1 MYGITLDG
9 VKKYMDT
16 TLILKNITFQIN
28 EGEIVGIIGN
38 NGCGKTTVLK
48 LIAGILELNHCAGY
62 PYAPIPPGYDEGWVR
77 ISKGITCSY
86 LEQIP
91 QYDKV
96 LKVIDVLNLSFTEVY
111 EIEVKMRQLEHDMTH
126 LEGNNLKKSLE
137 TYSELMQLYE
147 VKGGYEIHEKL
158 SKICKGLK
166 FEESFLNQDFHSL
179 SGGEKTRVLLGK
191 LLIDPSDILLLDE
204 PTNHLDMDSV
214 EWLQEYIKTYKG
226 IVIVVSHDRYF
237 LDQIVTKIIEIEN
250 KVSKIYI
257 GNYSDFVYQKEEQS
271 RVQDNNFREQQK
283 TIHQMEE
290 SIKELKDWAKR
301 ADNTKFFK
309 RAASMQIKL
318 DKMERME
325 KPQNKKNMNLDIK
338 TVERSGNVVI
348 KASNLSKQYDEK
360 TLFKD
365 ADLLVNYGER
375 VALIGANG
383 SGKSTFIK
391 ILLGEVM
398 PDSGE
403 ISLGANIKLAY
414 LPQNIVFDEEE
425 TTVLEY
431 FREGLSI
438 LEGKAREYLAKFMFY
453 GGSVYKKIKLL
464 SGGERYRLKLS
475 KLLFGDVNLLILDEP
490 TNHLDITSI
499 ESLET
504 ALSNFKGTIFLVSHD
519 RYFINKICERV
530 INIEESKFQCYLGNY
545 DYFKQ
550 EKELKEI
557 KSQQAIAPSY
567 KDKKEKEISIKKDSR
582 NGSRGSTK
590 NNHTAKKSELE
601 EQIKTI
607 ENQLNEI
614 EIEMETVN
622 TDFKMLGGLCNK
634 KEELNKELE
643 HLLEKWVNI

>member
-16 TLILKNITFQIN
+16 TLVLKNITFQIN

-62 PYAPIPPGYDEGWVR
+62 PYAPVPPGFDEGWVR
-77 ISKGITCSY
+77 MSKGITCSY

-111 EIEVKMRQLEHDMTH
+111 EIEVKMRQLERDMTY
-126 LEGNNLKKSLE
+126 LEGNSLKKSLKV
-137 TYSELMQLYE
+137 YSELMQLYE

-166 FEESFLNQDFHSL
+166 FEENFLNQDFHSL

-191 LLIDPSDILLLDE
+191 ILIDPSHVLLLDE

-237 LDQIVTKIIEIEN
+237 LDQIVTKIVEIEN
-250 KVSKIYI
+250 KVSKTYI
-257 GNYSDFVYQKEEQS
+257 GNYSDFVYQKEEQL
-271 RVQDNNFREQQK
+271 RIQDNNFKEQQK

-301 ADNTKFFK
+301 ADNTKFVK

-325 KPQNKKNMNLDIK
+325 KPQNIM
-338 TVERSGNVVI
+338 
-348 KASNLSKQYDEK
+348 
-360 TLFKD
+360 
-365 ADLLVNYGER
+365 
-375 VALIGANG
+375 
-383 SGKSTFIK
+383 
-391 ILLGEVM
+391 
-398 PDSGE
+398 
-403 ISLGANIKLAY
+403 
-414 LPQNIVFDEEE
+414 FDDEE
-425 TTVLEY
+425 TTVLDY

-438 LEGKAREYLAKFMFY
+438 LEGKAREYLAKYMFY

-504 ALSNFKGTIFLVSHD
+504 ALSHFKGTIFLVSHD

-530 INIEESKFQCYLGNY
+530 INIEENQFQCYLGNY

-557 KSQQAIAPSY
+557 KNQQAIAPSY
-567 KDKKEKEISIKKDSR
+567 KDKKEKRISIKKDSGS
-582 NGSRGSTK
+582 GSRSSTRS
-590 NNHTAKKSELE
+590 NYTAKKSELE

-607 ENQLNEI
+607 ENQLKDI

-622 TDFKMLGGLCNK
+622 TDFEILSELCNR

-643 HLLEKWVNI
+643 QLLEMWINI